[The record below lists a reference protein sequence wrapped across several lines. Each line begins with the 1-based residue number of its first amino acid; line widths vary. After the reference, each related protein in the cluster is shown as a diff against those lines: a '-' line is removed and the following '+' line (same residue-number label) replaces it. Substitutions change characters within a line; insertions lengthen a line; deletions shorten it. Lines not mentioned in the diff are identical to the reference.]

1 MNIYKWINFISFYED
16 SKDAMIALILGPQ
29 IYINTGWRY
38 AIKTR
43 ALGLGV
49 VGGDIRFQNC
59 KGSVKI
65 CSVFSELSTYFFPHS
80 WSKLSVMKKYVK
92 HHWIIAAHYLLILK
106 TTSISLQPT
115 TTVVLYN
122 KFLFFVYIY
131 SFLNFFWSR
140 EMDDEFLFDSCV
152 RSQCC
157 LIRIL
162 SDRMLKT

>member
-29 IYINTGWRY
+29 IYINTGWSY

-43 ALGLGV
+43 TLGLGV

-59 KGSVKI
+59 RGLVKI

-106 TTSISLQPT
+106 TTSISLQPMRPQ
-115 TTVVLYN
+115 LFFIINSY
-122 KFLFFVYIY
+122 FLFIFIVFWI
-131 SFLNFFWSR
+131 FFGLGRWMMNFF
-140 EMDDEFLFDSCV
+140 LTLV
-152 RSQCC
+152 
-157 LIRIL
+157 
-162 SDRMLKT
+162 

>member
-59 KGSVKI
+59 RGLVKI

-106 TTSISLQPT
+106 TTSISLQPMRPQ
-115 TTVVLYN
+115 LFFIINSY
-122 KFLFFVYIY
+122 FLFIVFWI
-131 SFLNFFWSR
+131 FFGLGRWMMNFF
-140 EMDDEFLFDSCV
+140 LTLV
-152 RSQCC
+152 
-157 LIRIL
+157 
-162 SDRMLKT
+162 